1 MDLPGRTRYSLIG
14 FMVAVILCF
23 KYPRDPHEYGIDSF
37 VVHGMAGNILEYNYA
52 PWLLKPSSAYA
63 LYPFS
68 YAPGIPIV
76 LAALSEVTGLSIEMV
91 ILGLSIIISL
101 LGVFGMFMFAG
112 EIKNKFEVR
121 FLSAFLFAFTP
132 AISTFTT
139 WTISTR
145 GPFICIMTILLWTL
159 ARIITA
165 RHKSKYIVLSFIF
178 LVTLPTIHHFGLLLP
193 ILLLAMTSA
202 YVTVLALEYT
212 DRVSVYYRENVKIA
226 SGVIFLIMI
235 ILFYLQVTSI
245 DLYGPDMAYF
255 KAWYIYGEEDNPYT
269 TMLNIL
275 VYYGISMG
283 VLMLYGGVGLAN
295 VLEKVD
301 KTRMEWTLL
310 FFIVFF
316 SMFMIDKTYLKMFV
330 VPLFLPLAA
339 LGINILLGKLE
350 YRKGMFATLFAVI
363 LLVAAYYGD
372 YATEKW
378 SEVRTV
384 EETGYH
390 HYMDEAPYNTAIYIR
405 YIIDNERDINAIHND
420 ITDKRRI
427 SAISGMPML
436 PLNGQDVLIAY
447 PEITE
452 KVIIEKQ
459 TIFEMYSEGDD
470 QLYYV
475 DWENSTME
483 DYDNYSRIVN
493 KWWGDP
499 KIEENLTEFRI
510 SWAIVNVHFP
520 EEYGSSSRPYINARS
535 RFFISVPD
543 HRYKI
548 YENGYERIYYLMAP
562 GEAG

>member
-14 FMVAVILCF
+14 FMVALILCF

-37 VVHGMAGNILEYNYA
+37 VVHGMAGNIMEHNSA
-52 PWLLKPSSAYA
+52 PWLLEPSSAYA

-68 YAPGIPIV
+68 YPPGIPLV
-76 LAALSEVTGLSIEMV
+76 LAALSEVTGLSLEMV
-91 ILGLSIIISL
+91 ILGFSIIVSL

-132 AISTFTT
+132 AIATFTT

-159 ARIITA
+159 ARIITV
-165 RHKSKYIVLSFIF
+165 RHKRKYFFLSFLLLIS
-178 LVTLPTIHHFGLLLP
+178 LPAVHHFGLLLP
-193 ILLLAMTSA
+193 ILLLAMTTG
-202 YVTVLALEYT
+202 YITVLALEHT
-212 DRVSVYYRENVKIA
+212 DRVSVYYRENVRIA
-226 SGVIFLIMI
+226 SGVILLIMVF
-235 ILFYLQVTSI
+235 LFYLQVTSVDI
-245 DLYGPDMAYF
+245 YGPDMAYF
-255 KAWYIYGEEDNPYT
+255 KVWYISGEESNPYT
-269 TMLNIL
+269 TMLNVL
-275 VYYGISMG
+275 VYYGMSMG
-283 VLMLYGGVGLAN
+283 VIMLYGGVGLAN

-301 KTRMEWTLL
+301 KTRMEWSLL

-316 SMFMIDKTYLKMFV
+316 SIFMIDKTYLKMFV

-350 YRKGMFATLFAVI
+350 YRKGTFTAFFVVI
-363 LLVAAYYGD
+363 LLVAVYYGD

-390 HYMDEAPYNTAIYIR
+390 HYMDEEPYNTAIYIKYMINDGR
-405 YIIDNERDINAIHND
+405 EINAIHND

-436 PLNGQDVLIAY
+436 PLNEQDVLITY

-452 KVIIEKQ
+452 NVIVKKQ
-459 TIFEMYSEGDD
+459 TIIEMYLEGDN
-470 QLYYV
+470 QLYYI
-475 DWENSTME
+475 DWENSTMK
-483 DYDNYSRIVN
+483 DYDNYSQLVN
-493 KWWGDP
+493 RWWGAP
-499 KIEENLTEFRI
+499 GVLENLTEFRI
-510 SWAIVNVHFP
+510 SWAIINVHFP
-520 EEYGSSSRPYINARS
+520 EEYGSSSRPYVNERS
-535 RFFISVPD
+535 RFFISVAD
-543 HRYKI
+543 NRYKI
-548 YENGYERIYYLMAP
+548 YENGYERIYYLIDP
-562 GEAG
+562 GDTR